1 MLLPL
6 LLALVA
12 CGDKDTTDDTGADAS
27 GDGGAEGDGGSGVAP
42 LAELSSGECPDM
54 TVSGTSSFLSAD
66 QERTVTV
73 LVPDPLPEGPMPV
86 VFFFHGLMDPASTP
100 VPTEYMAE
108 ALDMQALADAYGAL
122 VVLPES
128 PVMEMLGIQFFLWDI
143 IEDGA
148 ADLALY
154 DDLRTCAATQLSVDL
169 DRVVAMGFS
178 GGGLW
183 TTVILSQRADTLAA
197 AIEMSGGADVD
208 AYIYEDLIARY
219 ATPAWPLPVL
229 LQSGGASDVWPSA
242 SLVVVDFTAATDTLR
257 DALVADGSL
266 VVRCEHTRGHTVTQ
280 QGYDLAIDW
289 ALDHRYGQPSPWADG
304 ELGGDADWCLAYPSG
319 TGAP

>member
-1 MLLPL
+1 MMLAF
-6 LLALVA
+6 LLAAASLLA
-12 CGDKDTTDDTGADAS
+12 CGDKDSDDTGAAA
-27 GDGGAEGDGGSGVAP
+27 DGGSESDGGSGVAP

-54 TVSGTSSFLSAD
+54 SASGTSTFTSYDL
-66 QERTVTV
+66 QRTATV
-73 LVPDPLPEGPMPV
+73 LVPDPMPEGPMPL
-86 VFFFHGLMDPASTP
+86 VFFFHGLMDTTSTP

-108 ALDMQALADAYGAL
+108 ALDMQSLADQYGAV

-128 PVMEMLGIQFFLWDI
+128 PVQAMLGYEFFLWDI

-154 DDLRTCAATQLSVDL
+154 DDLRTCAAQNLDIDL

-178 GGGLW
+178 GGALW
-183 TTVILSQRADTLAA
+183 TTVVLSQRADTLAA

-208 AYIYEDLIARY
+208 AYIYDEPIARY

-229 LQSGGASDVWPSA
+229 LQSGGDSDVWPSP
-242 SLVVVDFTAATDTLR
+242 SLIIVDFTAATDTLESN
-257 DALVADGSL
+257 LGADGSV

-280 QGYDLAIDW
+280 KGYELAIRW
-289 ALDHRYGQPSPWADG
+289 AMEHTYGQPSPWAGGD
-304 ELGGDADWCLAYPSG
+304 LGDDADWCVADLP
-319 TGAP
+319 